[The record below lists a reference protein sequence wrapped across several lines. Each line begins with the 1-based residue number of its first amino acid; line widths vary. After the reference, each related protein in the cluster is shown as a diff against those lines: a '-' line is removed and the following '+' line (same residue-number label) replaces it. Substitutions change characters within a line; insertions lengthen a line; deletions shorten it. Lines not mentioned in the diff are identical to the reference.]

1 MKNIVYMSTSV
12 TLLDDDQLIDI
23 LNSARKN
30 NLKHNVTGVL
40 LYSEGVFIQVLE
52 GNEADVDVIFSK
64 IQADARHKN
73 IITLIDGLIEQR
85 DFADWSMG
93 FSTVHTDKVAGLV
106 GYLKSTDKLSNR
118 KQDSNVAIMTLKTFI
133 ETNKLLISY

>member
-73 IITLIDGLIEQR
+73 IITLLTGLLNKGILPIGLWVFQQ
-85 DFADWSMG
+85 SM
-93 FSTVHTDKVAGLV
+93 
-106 GYLKSTDKLSNR
+106 
-118 KQDSNVAIMTLKTFI
+118 
-133 ETNKLLISY
+133 LIKWPA

>member
-30 NLKHNVTGVL
+30 NLKYNVTGVL

-52 GNEADVDVIFSK
+52 GNEADVDAIFSK
-64 IQADARHKN
+64 IQADTRHKN
-73 IITLIDGLIEQR
+73 IMTLIDAPIEQR
-85 DFADWSMG
+85 DFADWAMG
-93 FSTVHTDKVAGLV
+93 FSTAHANKVADLV
-106 GYLKSTDKLSNR
+106 GYLKSTDKLNNR
-118 KQDSNVAIMTLKTFI
+118 KQSGNVAIITLKTFI

>member
-30 NLKHNVTGVL
+30 NFKHNITGVL

-52 GNEADVDVIFSK
+52 GNEADVDAIFSK

-73 IITLIDGLIEQR
+73 MITLIDKPIEQR
-85 DFADWSMG
+85 DFADWAMG
-93 FSTVHTDKVAGLV
+93 FLTVDADKVADLV
-106 GYLKSTDKLSNR
+106 GYLRSTDKLSNT
-118 KQDSNVAIMTLKTFI
+118 KQSGNVALMTLKTFI